1 MSQHN
6 QHQKHQDREEDPH
19 RLEAGTK
26 WRRLSEHL
34 AERVQQVGRSLRQ
47 VDPHL
52 GYQEAQAKLLRT
64 LEELKT
70 LEHVIHV
77 YNLIDHGKDLPSSS
91 AGDFMQADGVG
102 VTDEDLYEDV

>member
-6 QHQKHQDREEDPH
+6 QHQSSQEADPN

-26 WRRLSEHL
+26 WLRLSEHL
-34 AERVQQVGRSLRQ
+34 VERIQQVGRSLRQ

-70 LEHVIHV
+70 LEHVQQV
-77 YNLIDHGKDLPSSS
+77 YKLIF
-91 AGDFMQADGVG
+91 AI
-102 VTDEDLYEDV
+102 